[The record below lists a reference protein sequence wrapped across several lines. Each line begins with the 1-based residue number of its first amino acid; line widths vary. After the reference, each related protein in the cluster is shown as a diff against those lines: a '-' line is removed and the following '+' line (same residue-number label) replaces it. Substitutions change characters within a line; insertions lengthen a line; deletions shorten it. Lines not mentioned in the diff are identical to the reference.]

1 MADQTK
7 RMNCPKCGA
16 LMNHHGEK
24 LVEPRSAEEAR
35 RMQSSPVGLIEEIHA
50 CAKCGAVASRAGA

>member
-1 MADQTK
+1 MADK
-7 RMNCPKCGA
+7 LKMSCPVCGVP
-16 LMNHHGEK
+16 MNHHGEK

-50 CAKCGAVASRAGA
+50 CPRCGAVASRAGA